1 MNLQLLPRS
10 VHAHPHAAIEFPALI
25 DGRALRVELD
35 RSVMC
40 RMLQVSD
47 LTPDL
52 VDAFDSAGF
61 CHALGALLGRAG
73 ELRGERGSLVG
84 RPSHGWPRELLPDA
98 PVRRIGG
105 EQSNTSVV
113 FGRLLIMKV
122 FRRLVDGV
130 ELMAEICAGT
140 ISSDHASDSVRD
152 LTGSL
157 CLTGQSS

>member
-52 VDAFDSAGF
+52 VDAFFANFRTAIDIAIR
-61 CHALGALLGRAG
+61 ARVGAHGIPLDRHLLLSPADFA
-73 ELRGERGSLVG
+73 VG
-84 RPSHGWPRELLPDA
+84 
-98 PVRRIGG
+98 
-105 EQSNTSVV
+105 
-113 FGRLLIMKV
+113 
-122 FRRLVDGV
+122 
-130 ELMAEICAGT
+130 
-140 ISSDHASDSVRD
+140 
-152 LTGSL
+152 
-157 CLTGQSS
+157 